1 MHVLDRKTAAVKFR
15 TTALLSAPTAA
26 HTAAS
31 MDALERKMHAVHS
44 TLLSDDFF
52 ARKLPGA
59 LTTSMAMFDRFLSS
73 PLVVRL
79 WLSSCLDDLSWLEVV
94 LLLQLPARPWLPTP
108 SLFPSPCFGSGD
120 AGGAMSSQLASCSSC
135 TSSKRPAP
143 PPSSPPP
150 PRL

>member
-1 MHVLDRKTAAVKFR
+1 MSSTVTFQASRHALAHLNQSAMHVLDRKTAAVKFR

-44 TLLSDDFF
+44 TLLISESDDFF

-79 WLSSCLDDLSWLEVV
+79 
-94 LLLQLPARPWLPTP
+94 
-108 SLFPSPCFGSGD
+108 
-120 AGGAMSSQLASCSSC
+120 
-135 TSSKRPAP
+135 
-143 PPSSPPP
+143 
-150 PRL
+150 